1 MLRTSILAVSL
12 LSVLGCSNEKDGDVF
27 LEQCFADR
35 QYNYECDG
43 VTFTALEGLIEEASE
58 EELMV
63 RVGREPFTLSDLA
76 GFEGLSDVDV
86 DYLKNL
92 SIKFSGTIKEAT
104 WIQKSFDVENPRI
117 DWFEMPDKE
126 HIANILKEQ
135 KMRSA
140 MLDARGGEH
149 EAYQYC
155 AAQAE
160 SFYSADCGFDQNFE
174 SIWDKDTLFTM
185 VSCKGESGKKTR
197 FKCKTYKGTTV
208 LESYW

>member
-1 MLRTSILAVSL
+1 MLRASTLAISLVSIV
-12 LSVLGCSNEKDGDVF
+12 GCSQEKDGDVF
-27 LEQCFADR
+27 LERCFADR
-35 QYNYECDG
+35 EYNYECDG
-43 VTFTALEGLIEEASE
+43 VSFTALQGLVEKTSE
-58 EELMV
+58 QELVV
-63 RVGREPFTLSDLA
+63 RVGREPFILSNPE
-76 GFEGLSDVDV
+76 GFEGLADVDI

-126 HIANILKEQ
+126 HIANIRKER
-135 KMRSA
+135 KIRSA
-140 MLDARGGEH
+140 MLDARGGED

-160 SFYSADCGFDQNFE
+160 SFYGADCGFDQSFE
-174 SIWDKDTLFTM
+174 SVWNKDTLFTT
-185 VSCKGESGKKTR
+185 VSCRGESGKKTR
-197 FKCKTYKGTTV
+197 FKCSTYDGMTV